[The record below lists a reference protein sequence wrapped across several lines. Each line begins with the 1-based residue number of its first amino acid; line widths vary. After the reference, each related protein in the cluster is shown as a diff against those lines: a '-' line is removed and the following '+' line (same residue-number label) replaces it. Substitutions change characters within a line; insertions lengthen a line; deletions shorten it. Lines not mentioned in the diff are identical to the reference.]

1 MHDFAVG
8 AAFILM
14 VLSPVFVT
22 AFYREATE
30 EAIAGSAR

>member
-8 AAFILM
+8 VTFILM

-22 AFYREATE
+22 TFYRESTE
-30 EAIAGSAR
+30 DAIPGSAR

>member
-1 MHDFAVG
+1 MHDFAIG

-22 AFYREATE
+22 LFYREGTE
-30 EAIAGSAR
+30 EPVTGSAR